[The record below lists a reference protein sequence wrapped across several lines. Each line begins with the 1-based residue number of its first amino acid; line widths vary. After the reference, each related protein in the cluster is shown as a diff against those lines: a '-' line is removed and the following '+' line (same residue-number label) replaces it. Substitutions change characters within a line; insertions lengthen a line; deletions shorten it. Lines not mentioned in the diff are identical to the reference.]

1 MMPRNASAPP
11 TISTVTYDGGGN
23 VSATVATDGSGSQV
37 TVAVFAGADT
47 TGKVL
52 GSGDTEGTLVP
63 VTLDDPS
70 VLTPGQS
77 YVVAATYGPLA
88 GATWGPIVQFVWQAP
103 TVTSAA
109 YDYEAVEV
117 AWTVSNPTTIT
128 AVSAVVWDL
137 DNSRAVVEATV
148 ETGSARLVPPT
159 PLLAAGHY
167 QVMVT
172 GVRGVAAGPTESGT
186 LFVTAPVVASATYA
200 EASSDSYSI
209 TVNPAAAPPTGASL
223 IGSLVSGGQVV
234 MTATATSGSPVIAL
248 VAPLDPSTD
257 SSVTL
262 SYGADFVTGPPSV
275 AAALP
280 LRTPLATLAS
290 YDGTKFHVTCVAP
303 AGEPAAT
310 GASISVR
317 DPSGTEVGSATA
329 QNGQQAD
336 FAPSGTLDTA
346 KLYTVWLAPMLGS
359 VRGAFAAAAPMLVA
373 APTIAALTCDGDQ
386 ATVVVSD
393 VASPATGTRLELSD
407 AQGVLSR
414 TAGGMAGGGITLP
427 RVPAGALS
435 VTASAAHDLGAGPPS
450 KAAPVVTV
458 WPALSAI
465 TVTDTAAAGTVTAPD
480 SPIKAPATLTV
491 VPVLDGA
498 PGSAV
503 TATEGAFS
511 VPVTTPASSYGLQA
525 RVSGANDDGVTLT
538 GPPSPTVPLLVN
550 APEIAT
556 AALTLASGS
565 GAGARVSAEWTLAG
579 PPPAASF
586 RVDLTQGNTSLG
598 SWPVNGTSLDQP
610 VSTSWSVDQSVLLTV
625 TPLGNAGSGRPGK
638 TTFGAGIANLTA
650 AFDGRVVTASW
661 SPAGN
666 DAASAY
672 RLRVSE
678 SATSS
683 GKERTI
689 AVSQPGDGL
698 TRSLPLHPMS
708 GAGPF
713 YFVGV
718 DTQHDAAWRIDPLT
732 SVIVPSSAPSV
743 TSVTSSM
750 TDASTGSFTVS
761 WSWPGGDPPYKS
773 SLSGYNVVLRRPG
786 VADAVVGSAPSA
798 GAGSATFTLPP
809 AQPLGST
816 FAVQAK
822 TSTVTGP
829 LSPAVPVV
837 LEQPAIAS
845 VVADAVSILV
855 RLKTPAET
863 VPGRIVA
870 LMSGDTVSAS
880 AFTREQ
886 EITLPNSGVAD
897 TAYGVTVQ
905 ASSDDRRCTGPT
917 SASVPV
923 VLVGPSLS
931 APVADAGTLTV
942 TVDQP
947 SAGGATITGYAVEVL
962 REGVVVEHF
971 DNVALTSGKLTVPVA
986 PATDGA
992 TYAVRARPVAGNATG
1007 PAGSVGVLLAAPV
1020 VTAAEVGS
1028 TNVTAHVEAGPVAG
1042 AGVTLEAFLLD
1053 GSGNTTTPVAVKDGQ
1068 ALLRLGQSGS
1078 YAVVARA
1085 VAGSALGPWS
1095 APVPLPL
1102 STPAVR
1108 ARYTDGTLDLE
1119 WTGDATLTYDV
1130 AVLDATGALVTATT
1144 VRGASARLPL
1154 AAVADKAY
1162 TANVTSRP
1170 GRASGRTGSLALVT
1184 DPCAITD
1191 ATTAS
1196 DGASVTL
1203 DWTAPSGATAYAA
1216 VILAGGA
1223 EFASVALTDEGDH
1236 HGVLTLPSG
1245 VPAGASVAIRATAG
1259 AATGPLGNAA
1269 AILPEVP
1276 SGLMISYDGTTLS
1289 ASWQE
1294 VVDPRTDGYVLTIA
1308 TSGAA
1313 PVTQRAAGTSWSGP
1327 LTAPTKPTMV
1337 TVVAAA
1343 GPATGPASAPPRA
1356 LLTAAPALTSATVAD
1371 EVATVTW
1378 NAVAGAASYLV
1389 RVTSSGV
1396 ETASARTT
1404 ATTAQ
1409 VTLPYPGTAHAVT
1422 VGALAAGSE
1431 GPSTAVALM
1440 GARPIVG
1447 SAVTD
1452 PLTGVTTVNWDPVT
1466 GAAGYLLQAFVDG
1479 EPSGAPVAATGTSA
1493 NLPGGATPD
1502 AVIEAAVATTGS
1514 AGDTTLQGPYGP
1526 RFAVVTGQPVLRSV
1540 AFDGAS
1546 TTVRWSPVQGA
1557 TGYRVS
1563 VIDTGGTT
1571 IVGQLPA
1578 PADAD
1583 SGRVAVTISDKTLSY
1598 EVVVQALRG
1607 TSSGPLSS
1615 PLALM
1620 APGLFPLTTNGP
1632 PRLIPAATLALAPT
1646 ATTIQLPPLGPA
1658 PLTGTTSPIAPVPPD
1673 GGQPPFSL
1681 AATENTAFP
1690 YALTI
1695 ANGALAFDDASRA
1708 GVMWCYNALLTAAET
1723 QGASGVGIN
1732 VLQQAIARAMPQTFD
1747 ETLYYAYGLRAQKP
1761 WIDLRPGMVLRVAF
1775 TDYAAMPAKAPDW
1788 STGYGGG
1795 AVVDYAIDDF
1805 YGAAD
1810 GVWQVGFDAFLSWLA
1825 TNMLTTVSP
1834 PEPSGSGPGLALSG
1848 GADAADLAFMGF
1860 RTPFHRLFFPRNLQK
1875 PSAPA
1880 DSQPDHNFAI
1890 AATAKYGDLPTA
1902 PTPSGTVN
1910 VANFRG
1916 RAVLRPCIRVW
1927 LDGAERVV
1935 PVGTTVG
1942 NLLDGL
1948 GRRPPVTGVHLE
1960 DISLRRSRGP
1970 VVLDPAAPYVVGA
1983 DVPVRLDWGALGTFG
1998 TLRDA
2003 LSLPLLHGDRI
2014 TLG

>member
-1 MMPRNASAPP
+1 MTPDTASPPP
-11 TISTVTYDGGGN
+11 TIASVSYDGDG
-23 VSATVATDGSGSQV
+23 VASATVVTDGAGTQV

-47 TGKVL
+47 TGTVV
-52 GSGDTEGTLVP
+52 GSGETDGTLVP
-63 VTLDDPS
+63 ITLDDPS
-70 VLTPGQS
+70 VLTPGKP
-77 YVVAATYGPLA
+77 YVAAATYGTTS
-88 GATWGPIVQFVWQAP
+88 GATWGPVVQFVWQSP
-103 TVTSAA
+103 TVTSAV
-109 YDYEAVEV
+109 YDDGAVEV

-128 AVSAVVWDL
+128 AVNAVVWDQV
-137 DNSRAVVEATV
+137 NSDVVVQATV
-148 ETGSARLVPPT
+148 TTGGVRLVAPS
-159 PLLAAGHY
+159 PLDPKGNYQIQVAGLNGIA
-167 QVMVT
+167 T
-172 GVRGVAAGPTESGT
+172 GPVVSADLLVA
-186 LFVTAPVVASATYA
+186 APVVASAVYA
-200 EASSDSYSI
+200 IDANGKPSI
-209 TVNPAAAPPTGASL
+209 TVNPAAAPPTGVSL
-223 IGSLVSGGQVV
+223 VGSLVTGGQVIA
-234 MTATATSGSPVIAL
+234 TATAASGSPVITPP
-248 VAPLDPSTD
+248 APLAASA
-257 SSVTL
+257 SSFVTL
-262 SYGADFVTGPPSV
+262 SFTADFVTGSPSV
-275 AAALP
+275 QAAVP

-336 FAPSGTLDTA
+336 FAPTGTVDTA

-359 VRGAFAAAAPMLVA
+359 VQGAFAAAAPILVA
-373 APTIAALTCDGDQ
+373 APTITSVTCEGDQ
-386 ATVVVSD
+386 ATVVVSG
-393 VASPATGTRLELSD
+393 VASPATGTSLELSD
-407 AQGVLSR
+407 AQGTLSR
-414 TAGGMAGGGITLP
+414 TASLMAGGAIALP
-427 RVPAGALS
+427 RALTGALT
-435 VTASAAHDLGAGPPS
+435 VTASAAHDIGTGPPS
-450 KAAPVVTV
+450 KAAPVVTA
-458 WPALSAI
+458 WPTLSAI

-480 SPIKAPATLTV
+480 SPIKTPATLTV

-525 RVSGANDDGVTLT
+525 RVSGTNADGVTLT
-538 GPPSPTVPLLVN
+538 GPPSPTIPLLVN
-550 APEIAT
+550 APEIAA
-556 AALTLASGS
+556 AALTLASRS

-579 PPPAASF
+579 PPPASSF
-586 RVDLTQGNTSLG
+586 RVDLTHGDTSLG
-598 SWPVNGTSLDQP
+598 SWPVKGTSLDQP
-610 VSTSWSVDQSVLLTV
+610 VSKTWAADETVLLTV

-638 TTFGAGIANLTA
+638 TTFGGGIANLLA
-650 AFDGRVVTASW
+650 AFDGREVTASW
-661 SPAGN
+661 SPSAN
-666 DAASAY
+666 VAASAY

-678 SATSS
+678 SATSP
-683 GKERTI
+683 GEQRAI
-689 AVSQPGDGL
+689 AVSEPGDGL
-698 TRSLPLHPMS
+698 TRSLPLHPVS
-708 GAGPF
+708 DAGPF

-718 DTQHDAAWRIDPLT
+718 DTQHDGAWRIDPQT

-743 TSVTSSM
+743 TSVTSM
-750 TDASTGSFTVS
+750 VDASKGYFTVS

-773 SLSGYNVVLRRPG
+773 SLSGYNVVLRSPG
-786 VADAVVGSAPSA
+786 QPDAAVGSAPSA

-822 TSTVTGP
+822 TSAVTGP
-829 LSPAVPVV
+829 LGPAVPVV
-837 LEQPAIAS
+837 LEQPEVAS
-845 VVADAVSILV
+845 VVADASSILV

-870 LMSGDTVSAS
+870 LVSGTTVVAS

-886 EITLPNSGVAD
+886 EVTLPNTGVPD
-897 TAYGVTVQ
+897 RAYGVTVQ
-905 ASSDDRRCTGPT
+905 ASSDDGRCTGPT
-917 SASVPV
+917 SAPVPV

-931 APVADAGTLTV
+931 APVAGAGTLAV

-947 SAGGATITGYAVEVL
+947 SAGGATITGYAVDVL
-962 REGVVVEHF
+962 REGVVVEHV
-971 DNVALTSGKLTVPVA
+971 DSVTLTGGKLTVPVA
-986 PATDGA
+986 PVTDGA
-992 TYAVRARPVAGNATG
+992 AYSVRARPLAGSATG
-1007 PAGSVGVLLAAPV
+1007 PAGSVGVLLAAPI

-1028 TNVTAHVEAGPVAG
+1028 TNVTAHVEPGPVAG
-1042 AGVTLEAFLLD
+1042 DGVTLVAALLD
-1053 GSGNTTTPVAVKDGQ
+1053 GSGNISTPVEVSEGQ
-1068 ALLRLGQSGS
+1068 ALLRLGQSAS

-1085 VAGSALGPWS
+1085 VAGPALGPWS
-1095 APVPLPL
+1095 APVALPL
-1102 STPAVR
+1102 STPTVS
-1108 ARYTDGTLDLE
+1108 ARYGGGTLDLE
-1119 WTGDATLTYDV
+1119 WTGEATLTYDV
-1130 AVLDATGALVTATT
+1130 AVVDATGAPVAATT

-1162 TANVTSRP
+1162 TAEVTARP

-1184 DPCAITD
+1184 DPCVITD
-1191 ATTAS
+1191 ATTAA

-1223 EFASVALTDEGDH
+1223 ELASVALTDEGDH
-1236 HGVLTLPSG
+1236 HSVLTLPSG
-1245 VPAGASVAIRATAG
+1245 TPPGASVAIRATAG

-1269 AILPEVP
+1269 AIVPEIP

-1308 TSGAA
+1308 TKDAA
-1313 PVTQRAAGTSWSGP
+1313 PVRQRAGGTSWSGP
-1327 LTAPTKPTMV
+1327 LTAPAKPTTV
-1337 TVVAAA
+1337 TVAAAA

-1356 LLTAAPALTSATVAD
+1356 LLTGAPTLASATVAD
-1371 EVATVTW
+1371 DVATVSW
-1378 NAVAGAASYLV
+1378 NAVPGAESYLI

-1396 ETASARTT
+1396 ETASTRTT

-1409 VTLPYPGTAHAVT
+1409 VALPLPETAHAVT
-1422 VGALAAGSE
+1422 VAALAPGGE

-1452 PLTGVTTVNWDPVT
+1452 PLTGVTTVNWASVT
-1466 GAAGYLLQAFVDG
+1466 GATGYLLQAFVDG

-1493 NLPGGATPD
+1493 HLPGGATPD

-1514 AGDTTLQGPYGP
+1514 AGDTTLQGPHGP

-1540 AFDGAS
+1540 AFDDAS
-1546 TTVRWSPVQGA
+1546 AAVRWSPVQGA

-1571 IVGQLPA
+1571 IVGQLAA

-1583 SGRVAVTISDKTLSY
+1583 SGRVAVTISDRTLSY

-1632 PRLIPAATLALAPT
+1632 PRLIPAASLALAPT

-1658 PLTGTTSPIAPVPPD
+1658 PLTGTTKPIAPVPPD
-1673 GGQPPFSL
+1673 GGNPPFSL
-1681 AATENTAFP
+1681 ASTESTAFP

-1695 ANGALAFDDASRA
+1695 ANGALAFDDVPRT

-1723 QGASGVGIN
+1723 QGASGAGIN

-1747 ETLYYAYGLRAQKP
+1747 ETLYYAYGLRAQTP

-1825 TNMLTTVSP
+1825 TSMLTTVSP

-1875 PSAPA
+1875 PSKPA

-1890 AATAKYGDLPTA
+1890 AATAKYGDLPST

-1910 VANFRG
+1910 VAHFRG

-1960 DISLRRSRGP
+1960 GISLRRSRGP
-1970 VVLDPAAPYVVGA
+1970 VVLDAAEPYVVGA

-1998 TLRDA
+1998 ILRDA